1 MTGLKGREPIVFVVS
16 DSIGETADLV
26 VKAAASQFN
35 AGTIKVRRFSHVIDT
50 AALDRVIAEAEGHER
65 VIIVYTLIRPE
76 LREALAEA
84 CTGAGIP
91 AVDIMGPTM
100 DALGQILD
108 GEPHLEPGLVH
119 RLDEDYFRRME
130 AIEFAVKYDDGKDP
144 RGLVRADAVLVGVSR
159 TSKTPVTMYLAH
171 RRYRVANIPLVP
183 EVPPPD
189 ELYSLEG
196 GRVIG
201 LTIQPDLLIQIRQER
216 LRSMGLGAGASYGA
230 PERVRAELAFA
241 HSVFRE
247 LNCPVIDVTNK
258 AVEETANMVVQ
269 MLRGRRRL

>member
-1 MTGLKGREPIVFVVS
+1 MSGVKGREPIVFVVS

-26 VKAAASQFN
+26 AKAAASQYN
-35 AGTIKVRRFSHVIDT
+35 AGSIKVRRFSHVVDT
-50 AALDRVIAEAEGHER
+50 AGLDRVIAEARGQER

-76 LREALAEA
+76 LRRALADA
-84 CTGAGIP
+84 CAAAGIP
-91 AVDIMGPTM
+91 SVDIMGPTM

-108 GEPHLEPGLVH
+108 SEPHLEPGLVH

-241 HSVFRE
+241 HGVFRE
-247 LNCPVIDVTNK
+247 LDCPVIDVTNK

-269 MLRGRRRL
+269 MLRGRRRP